1 MLHLQFL
8 KVDLFTYRCLLD
20 GDLIGTV
27 FYSPTAFYS
36 WIFQNPRKD
45 IWTFGTTKY
54 QATKLYLQ
62 WSKGMISHE
71 K

>member
-1 MLHLQFL
+1 MERLHFS
-8 KVDLFTYRCLLD
+8 KIDLFTYRCLLD
-20 GDLIGTV
+20 GVLIGTV

-54 QATKLYLQ
+54 QAVKTYMTFSQQK
-62 WSKGMISHE
+62 E
-71 K
+71 AF